1 MHNLVRLSWREAQ
14 DLCEGLGGYLAE
26 ITSAEEEVL
35 IDTFLTD
42 GISYW
47 LGLTDLAHEGKL

>member
-26 ITSAEEEVL
+26 ITSQDL
-35 IDTFLTD
+35 QTFMV
-42 GISYW
+42 II
-47 LGLTDLAHEGKL
+47 EGHRA